1 MKFYK
6 LPKKIEYEIVREDE
20 VKNWILK
27 NWDWNVGD
35 KFDIGSIRRD
45 IVRLVSNELNCYD
58 SYDSNEFTSSSSK
71 KETNRSFSVEEE
83 ALTKFFKQWNEL
95 FDSLGKF

>member
-6 LPKKIEYEIVREDE
+6 LPKKIEYENVREDE
-20 VKNWILK
+20 VRDWILK

-58 SYDSNEFTSSSSK
+58 SNDITSASNK
-71 KETNRSFSVEEE
+71 KETKKAFSTEEE
-83 ALTKFFKQWNEL
+83 ALDKFFKQWNEL
-95 FDSLGKF
+95 FESLGKF

>member
-6 LPKKIEYEIVREDE
+6 LPKKIEYENVREDE
-20 VKNWILK
+20 VRDWILK
-27 NWDWNVGD
+27 NWDWNVSD

-45 IVRLVSNELNCYD
+45 IVRLVSNELNCYGNND
-58 SYDSNEFTSSSSK
+58 ITSASNK
-71 KETNRSFSVEEE
+71 KETKNNFSTEEE
-83 ALTKFFKQWNEL
+83 ALVKFFKQWNEL

>member
-6 LPKKIEYEIVREDE
+6 LPKKIEYETVREDE

-58 SYDSNEFTSSSSK
+58 SNEFTSSSSK

-83 ALTKFFKQWNEL
+83 ALAKFFKQWNEL

>member
-6 LPKKIEYEIVREDE
+6 LPKKIEYENVREDE
-20 VKNWILK
+20 VRDWILK

-58 SYDSNEFTSSSSK
+58 SNDITSASNK
-71 KETNRSFSVEEE
+71 KETKKAFSTEEE
-83 ALTKFFKQWNEL
+83 ALAKFFKQWNEL
-95 FDSLGKF
+95 FESLGKF